1 MLTRNDLKMA
11 KEDALKWILKKR
23 YSIRRR
29 TQEIMRGYSF
39 TLDFKHAE
47 NVLNKIYFLNTEN
60 FTNWAETDGTTILL
74 NGNEDWEYERLVYT
88 LIHEALHFM
97 IKRNGIHYI
106 TEKKEHEIMFKLDP
120 FLI

>member
-1 MLTRNDLKMA
+1 
-11 KEDALKWILKKR
+11 
-23 YSIRRR
+23 
-29 TQEIMRGYSF
+29 MRGYSF

-47 NVLNKIYFLNTEN
+47 NVLNKIEFLNTEN

-97 IKRNGIHYI
+97 IRRNGIHYI
-106 TEKKEHEIMFKLDP
+106 TEKRNMK
-120 FLI
+120 